1 MITVGYDL
9 KQYMSQKEVQVLSK
23 VPYKVAALR
32 RARKYEDRKREQI
45 QELARQLNEGYAT
58 LTTKK

>member
-1 MITVGYDL
+1 
-9 KQYMSQKEVQVLSK
+9 MSQKEVQVLSK